1 MESLDRDVK
10 QALQDFRDT
19 LRYNFFYLNFRFPYP
34 KLTFLFFYRDIRRVA
49 IDLYPEKKKIYSNST
64 LKAAAERAHKLSL
77 EDKIQMIKHGLDRA
91 KVYSEDLICKPSKE
105 ELKQKH
111 APLFD
116 EAPVPLIMDTL
127 SIKNIIVLPPIF
139 GIAHG
144 FTPVNNVCELP
155 ANFVNVFSA
164 LASFL
169 MQAQEAI
176 GNPGALSTHPASKV
190 LDYVKFVETYA
201 DGLEK
206 LVEWLRVYG
215 CQAWLT
221 PGAATRQADVD
232 NIIRLAA
239 SFVVALAYTMTW
251 LLDEDLLEV
260 KLVSQDVRKLV
271 NGELKVKIYNYLWV
285 ARELLQAI
293 GAMSSQQLYGAKIRT
308 GEIFYKGRHFT
319 KTKPKAITRGPYAF
333 TLPSMSPDIKYLKTP
348 KFVRAFSSVFD
359 IHEPCGRCIVEYLD
373 RDDMIRCAT
382 FIEFYASCDAK
393 RSDGARAKRPRLA

>member
-1 MESLDRDVK
+1 
-10 QALQDFRDT
+10 
-19 LRYNFFYLNFRFPYP
+19 
-34 KLTFLFFYRDIRRVA
+34 
-49 IDLYPEKKKIYSNST
+49 
-64 LKAAAERAHKLSL
+64 
-77 EDKIQMIKHGLDRA
+77 MIKHGLDRA
-91 KVYSEDLICKPSKE
+91 KVYSEDLIRKPSKE

-348 KFVRAFSSVFD
+348 KFVRAFSNVFD